1 MSLLFDFFSLDF
13 IYYPVS
19 WIMWVWYRLFAF
31 VLGPSNF
38 FGWALSVMFL
48 VFTLRALL
56 YKPFVR
62 QIRTTRQMQEL
73 QPQIKALQKKYG
85 KDRQRMAL
93 EMQKL
98 QREHGFNPILGCLP
112 MLAQIPVFLGLYHVL
127 RSFNRTTGGFG
138 QPHLSVIENRLTGN
152 YVFSPVDV
160 GHFLD
165 ANLFGAPIGAY
176 MTQRSGLDAFVDF
189 SRPALIA
196 VGVPVMILAGIATYF
211 NSRASIARQS
221 AEAAANPQTAMMNK
235 LALYVFP
242 LGVVVGG
249 PFLPL
254 AIILYWFSN
263 NIWTFGQ
270 QHYVFGLR
278 LGLAPGAGAL
288 AARRRTAS
296 CFLASGVH
304 DATVRVGCVRRF
316 QSPCVDRGGCAGDDL
331 GRHRDVL
338 QQSRVYRAAE
348 RRGGCEST
356 DRDDEQAGAVRISAR
371 RSRRRTVPATGDHLV
386 LVLEQYLDVRA
397 AALRL
402 RHDRKGGGGQKAG
415 GGPAPGGQR
424 AGPGS

>member
-1 MSLLFDFFSLDF
+1 MSFDPFSLDYF
-13 IYYPVS
+13 YYPVS
-19 WIMWVWYRLFAF
+19 AIMWLWYKAFAF
-31 VLGPSNF
+31 LLGPSNF
-38 FGWALSVMFL
+38 LAWALSVMFL

-127 RSFNRTTGGFG
+127 RCFNRTSTGIG
-138 QPHLSVIENRLTGN
+138 QLGLSPQQNRALGN
-152 YVFSPVDV
+152 YVFSATDV

-165 ANLFGAPIGAY
+165 ANFFGAPLGAT
-176 MTQRSGLDAFVDF
+176 MVQKGASLAAFTHF
-189 SRPALIA
+189 SRPAVIA
-196 VGVPVMILAGIATYF
+196 VGVPVAILAGVATYF
-211 NSRASIARQS
+211 NSRASVARQS

-254 AIILYWFSN
+254 AIIFYWFSN

-270 QHYVFGLR
+270 QHYVFGMIEKEEEAKKQEAIQR
-278 LGLAPGAGAL
+278 RAANAPAPGAKPKRAGKAAPPGGNGVGVAGDGDGDAGSYPQVATPDGVDGDAAAGKPTRADVVRPNQARNSGS
-288 AARRRTAS
+288 AARAPR
-296 CFLASGVH
+296 
-304 DATVRVGCVRRF
+304 
-316 QSPCVDRGGCAGDDL
+316 P
-331 GRHRDVL
+331 
-338 QQSRVYRAAE
+338 
-348 RRGGCEST
+348 
-356 DRDDEQAGAVRISAR
+356 GAKPKK
-371 RSRRRTVPATGDHLV
+371 RRR
-386 LVLEQYLDVRA
+386 
-397 AALRL
+397 
-402 RHDRKGGGGQKAG
+402 
-415 GGPAPGGQR
+415 
-424 AGPGS
+424 

>member
-1 MSLLFDFFSLDF
+1 MDLLFDFFSLD
-13 IYYPVS
+13 IVYYPVS
-19 WIMWVWYRLFAF
+19 WIMWVWYKLFAYL
-31 VLGPSNF
+31 LGPSNF
-38 FGWALSVMFL
+38 FAWALSVMFL

-152 YVFSPVDV
+152 YVFTPTDV

-165 ANLFGAPIGAY
+165 ANLFGAPIGAF
-176 MTQRSGLDAFVDF
+176 MTQRTGLDAFTHF
-189 SRPALIA
+189 SRPAVIA
-196 VGVPVMILAGIATYF
+196 VGVPVMVLAGIATYF
-211 NSRASIARQS
+211 NSRASVARQS

-254 AIILYWFSN
+254 AIILYWFAN

-270 QHYVFGLR
+270 QHYVFGMIEKEEEAKKQEALER
-278 LGLAPGAGAL
+278 RAANAPAPGAKPK
-288 AARRRTAS
+288 RNPKTAPS
-296 CFLASGVH
+296 SGN
-304 DATVRVGCVRRF
+304 G
-316 QSPCVDRGGCAGDDL
+316 SP
-331 GRHRDVL
+331 
-338 QQSRVYRAAE
+338 
-348 RRGGCEST
+348 
-356 DRDDEQAGAVRISAR
+356 
-371 RSRRRTVPATGDHLV
+371 
-386 LVLEQYLDVRA
+386 
-397 AALRL
+397 
-402 RHDRKGGGGQKAG
+402 AG
-415 GGPAPGGQR
+415 GGEGADSR
-424 AGPGS
+424 SVPGSPETDSDASDGQGTEAKTTQAEKANPAGRNTSATNRTPRPGARPKRRKR

>member
-1 MSLLFDFFSLDF
+1 MFNWFSLDY

-19 WIMWVWYRLFAF
+19 GIMWLWYKLFAAM
-31 VLGPSNF
+31 LGPENF
-38 FGWALSVMFL
+38 FAWALTVMFL

-127 RSFNRTTGGFG
+127 MSFNRTQTGFG
-138 QPHLSVIENRLTGN
+138 RLGLSVEENRSLGN
-152 YVFSPVDV
+152 YFFDAADV

-165 ANLFGAPIGAY
+165 SNLFGAPIGAAI
-176 MTQRSGLDAFVDF
+176 TQQHGLAAYTVF
-189 SRPALIA
+189 SRPAVAA
-196 VGVPVMILAGIATYF
+196 VAVPLMILAGIATYF

-221 AEAAANPQTAMMNK
+221 PEAAANPQTAMMNK

-249 PFLPL
+249 PFLPI
-254 AIILYWFSN
+254 AIIIYWVSN

-270 QHYVFGLR
+270 QHLVFGKIEKEEEAQKQEELAR
-278 LGLAPGAGAL
+278 RSANAPAPGAKPLKARKGAP
-288 AARRRTAS
+288 A
-296 CFLASGVH
+296 
-304 DATVRVGCVRRF
+304 DALEVSEGDQISEFT
-316 QSPCVDRGGCAGDDL
+316 DAAGDS
-331 GRHRDVL
+331 GTEAKPSNGAR
-338 QQSRVYRAAE
+338 SASTNGAA
-348 RRGGCEST
+348 
-356 DRDDEQAGAVRISAR
+356 
-371 RSRRRTVPATGDHLV
+371 
-386 LVLEQYLDVRA
+386 
-397 AALRL
+397 
-402 RHDRKGGGGQKAG
+402 KGGTAG
-415 GGPAPGGQR
+415 GTKGGTKGGTAGGTNGAQAPSRTPRPGARSKKPKRQR
-424 AGPGS
+424 